1 MTFFRTLCVIL
12 LTLLLAT
19 SAAFSQAETVP
30 VGHPVYGFLKRMEVK
45 RVIARY
51 HDAVLPLG
59 RREVA
64 GLLNEA
70 LQQASHLPSAERGRL
85 RDFLSEFQYE
95 LHGSVNGFSTT
106 LGSGGDL
113 SDSVSRG
120 LFEPRERY
128 LFLEA
133 DSSVSLFV
141 NLLIDADARKITG
154 DALGS
159 AATQFL
165 QMGIRGRGTILNH
178 LGYSIKATNAQFWG
192 SRDLLARDPVIS
204 QSHALGVG
212 NIQNFDFAEGS
223 VRYDAGIASVQV
235 GRERILWGSGYDQ
248 KMIFSDNPRVFDFIR
263 ADVAYKALKYS
274 FLHAWIL
281 GTESKLHFANPGDT
295 SATHSEPVI
304 ADKYVAA
311 HRLEFSFP
319 GVMDIGAQEMVVYS
333 NRSVDLGYLTPLSLI
348 ESVQRSRGER
358 DNVFWAVDLQTHFLQ
373 NIEFS
378 ATMVYDDINVPDMFT
393 DKWSDRYAW
402 QIGMFYADPFAMA
415 NTNIMVEYT
424 RVEPYVFS
432 HGRSRDNSYTSL
444 GAMLGT
450 RIGPNADAMTL
461 RMDYLPLRNL
471 SFSLRV
477 IFERH
482 GMNPLDSTGAVLRNV
497 GGDVLFPFR
506 EGVDPERKVFL
517 GGTKYRNRRID
528 VSALWE
534 IVNQCWFEAR
544 YEFDSQEEALTMR
557 RSENHQISMRLSM
570 EL

>member
-1 MTFFRTLCVIL
+1 MIIVML
-12 LTLLLAT
+12 
-19 SAAFSQAETVP
+19 SAGFSVAFSQAETVP
-30 VGHPVYGFLKRMEVK
+30 AGHPVYAFLKRMEVK
-45 RVIARY
+45 RIVERY
-51 HDAVLPLG
+51 HDAILPLS

-64 GLLNEA
+64 ALLNES
-70 LQQASHLPSAERGRL
+70 LQHASHLPAAERGRL

-106 LGSGGDL
+106 LGSGGEL

-120 LFEPRERY
+120 FLEPRERY

-141 NLLIDADARKITG
+141 NLLLDVDARRISG
-154 DALGS
+154 DALG
-159 AATQFL
+159 
-165 QMGIRGRGTILNH
+165 
-178 LGYSIKATNAQFWG
+178 YSITATNAQFWG
-192 SRDLLARDPVIS
+192 SRPLLARDPVIS

-212 NIQNFDFAEGS
+212 NAQNFDFAEGS
-223 VRYDAGIASVQV
+223 VRYDAGIASVQL

-248 KMIFSDNPRVFDFIR
+248 KMILSDNARVFDFIR
-263 ADVAYKALKYS
+263 ADVSYKALRYS
-274 FLHAWIL
+274 FLHAWLL
-281 GTESKLHFANPGDT
+281 GSASELHFSNPGDT
-295 SATHSEPVI
+295 NAVHTEPVI

-319 GVMDIGAQEMVVYS
+319 GVMDIGAQEMVIYS
-333 NRSVDLGYLTPLSLI
+333 NRSVDLGYLTPLSLM

-358 DNVFWAVDLQTHFLQ
+358 DNMFWAVDVQTHFLE
-373 NIEFS
+373 NIEFA
-378 ATMVYDDINVPDMFT
+378 ATMLYDDINVPDMFT

-402 QIGMFYADPFAMA
+402 QIGMFYADPFAIA
-415 NTNIMVEYT
+415 NSNIVVEYT

-432 HGRSRDNSYTSL
+432 HGRSRDDSYTSL

-450 RIGPNADAMTL
+450 RIGPNADAMSV

-477 IFERH
+477 VFERH
-482 GMNPLDSTGAVLRNV
+482 GMNPLDSTGRVVRNV

-506 EGVDPERKVFL
+506 EGIDQERKVFL
-517 GGTKYRNRRID
+517 GGTKYRSRRFD
-528 VSALWE
+528 VSANWE

-544 YEFDSQEEALTMR
+544 YEFDSQEEALTLQR
-557 RSENHQISMRLSM
+557 TENHQISMRLRM